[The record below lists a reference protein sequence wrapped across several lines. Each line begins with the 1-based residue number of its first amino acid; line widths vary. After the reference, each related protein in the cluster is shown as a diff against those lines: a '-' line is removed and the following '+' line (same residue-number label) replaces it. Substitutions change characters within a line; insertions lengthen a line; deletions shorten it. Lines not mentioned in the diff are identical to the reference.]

1 MMISTLSCSPHLFN
15 DKTSM
20 HYTIYHHH
28 QYMWKC
34 VSACCAR
41 NRLEPKIECQTHK
54 LMKAYSLQQHH
65 RKLIEMIS
73 MNIGHSAYCLR
84 VLYLYNF
91 LHRKICF
98 FFLFCFYS
106 FPFVKGKQQSTTQAS

>member
-28 QYMWKC
+28 QYMCKC

-41 NRLEPKIECQTHK
+41 NRLYFEPKIECQTHK
-54 LMKAYSLQQHH
+54 LMKAYSLQQHY

-73 MNIGHSAYCLR
+73 MNIEHSAYCLR

-91 LHRKICF
+91 LHRKFCLF
-98 FFLFCFYS
+98 FFILFLFVS
-106 FPFVKGKQQSTTQAS
+106 FCKR